1 MRAAGAA
8 ILGAAVVGAAV
19 LVASNSQAAEAPSDE
34 VDFDV
39 DAEVQLAMNYY
50 ANALTNPI
58 MWSNGQLMSLE
69 GLLMELGFQKEAS
82 NIEDMRSG
90 LYGPDKPAAEPLPD
104 INFIPASEI
113 DAIANEFEADSNG

>member
-8 ILGAAVVGAAV
+8 ILGAAVVGVAV
-19 LVASNSQAAEAPSDE
+19 LAASNSQAAEPAPND

-50 ANALTNPI
+50 ANALTNPF
-58 MWSNGQLMSLE
+58 MWNNGQLMSLE

-82 NIEDMRSG
+82 NIEDMRDG
-90 LYGPDKPAAEPLPD
+90 LYGPEKPAPEPLPD

-113 DAIANEFEADSNG
+113 DAIADSFEADANA